1 MDLVVGRIPPT
12 RNGPDGPREGRKQL
26 EARVLHVRE
35 PRRRRVESR
44 SGEERRDRP
53 AEQDPPGAR
62 VLVLLVP
69 DAHRLPPDLGDGN
82 WRVFLTFSRKS

>member
-12 RNGPDGPREGRKQL
+12 RNAPEGSKDSRRQL

-35 PRRRRVESR
+35 PRRRRVEPK
-44 SGEERRDRP
+44 GEERRDRP

-69 DAHRLPPDLGDGN
+69 DAHRLPPDLGDGT
-82 WRVFLTFSRKS
+82 WRVFLSFSKKS